1 MMKAPGILLAAT
13 TALAVLASAA
23 SGYGTGISGYT
34 LKTNAS
40 GCGTCHRS
48 ATQTASVTIKSPAL
62 MATSSA
68 AQCTVIV
75 AGSTT
80 GVDIACSDGQLAPV
94 LRLKTLNG
102 ELTHPSAGTGTYVFT
117 FTAPATSGTVT
128 LYATGVS
135 GGFSGSWN
143 HAPSATI
150 TVASV
155 ASVEEETRPTTFAL
169 EQNFP
174 NPFNPTTTIA
184 YSLPAS
190 AHVVLG
196 IYDLSGRN
204 VATLVNASQPAGSYR
219 VTFHAEGLASGVYI
233 ARLTAGAQTAVRKLA
248 LLK

>member
-1 MMKAPGILLAAT
+1 MKTMKLLLAAG
-13 TALAVLASAA
+13 TALAVMTAA
-23 SGYGTGISGYT
+23 AWGYGTGISGYT
-34 LKTNAS
+34 LKTNAA
-40 GCGTCHRS
+40 GCGSCHRS
-48 ATQTASVTIKSPAL
+48 ATQNASVTIKSPAA
-62 MATSSA
+62 MTPSSA

-80 GVDIACSDGQLAPV
+80 GVDIATSNGTLAPV
-94 LRLKTLNG
+94 ARLQTLNG
-102 ELTHPSAGTGTYVFT
+102 ELTHPSAGSGTYIFT
-117 FTAPATSGTVT
+117 FTAPATPGTVT

-150 TVASV
+150 TVATV
-155 ASVEEETRPTTFAL
+155 ASVEEGSTPKTFAL

-190 AHVVLG
+190 AHVALA
-196 IYDLSGRN
+196 IYDLNGRI
-204 VATLVNASQPAGSYR
+204 VATLVNVTQSAGSYR
-219 VTFHAEGLASGVYI
+219 VTFNAGGLASGVYI
-233 ARLTAGAQTAVRKLA
+233 ARLTAGSRTAVRKLA